1 MLSNKKIMLF
11 LFPTHIEKEIKR
23 RTLLLT

>member
-1 MLSNKKIMLF
+1 MLF